1 MYIHVTCLFQEM
13 RESKIG
19 TICNDFVDLK
29 NEDKIGRGAFGVVYL
44 YTTTSG
50 EKLAIKKENKVRIS
64 ITYIIICIFVLIA
77 SPNW

>member
-50 EKLAIKKENKVRIS
+50 EKLAIKKENKVHIS

-77 SPNW
+77 PPN